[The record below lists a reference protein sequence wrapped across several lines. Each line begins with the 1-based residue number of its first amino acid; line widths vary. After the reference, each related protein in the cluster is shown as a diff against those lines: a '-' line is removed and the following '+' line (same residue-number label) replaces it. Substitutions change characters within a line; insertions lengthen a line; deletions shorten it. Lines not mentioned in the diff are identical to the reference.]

1 MKIRKQ
7 GTNGKQK
14 WTRLDKNEDETR
26 NENKEKEKK
35 RELGKCDKKGIAE
48 INKKNRIQRE

>member
-14 WTRLDKNEDETR
+14 WTRLDKNEDKREGM
-26 NENKEKEKK
+26 KMKK
-35 RELGKCDKKGIAE
+35 RRRKGKWESVIRKA
-48 INKKNRIQRE
+48 

>member
-14 WTRLDKNEDETR
+14 WTRLDKNEDKREGM
-26 NENKEKEKK
+26 KIKK

-48 INKKNRIQRE
+48 INKANRIQRE